1 MLDNVL
7 TLPYCFLSNLIPP
20 VRITGEHFYAVSY
33 TTLSEKYKNE
43 KYDDLNW
50 FHISYYLF
58 EEIYTNTHEIDYSTW
73 KG

>member
-43 KYDDLNW
+43 KYDDLN
-50 FHISYYLF
+50 
-58 EEIYTNTHEIDYSTW
+58 
-73 KG
+73 